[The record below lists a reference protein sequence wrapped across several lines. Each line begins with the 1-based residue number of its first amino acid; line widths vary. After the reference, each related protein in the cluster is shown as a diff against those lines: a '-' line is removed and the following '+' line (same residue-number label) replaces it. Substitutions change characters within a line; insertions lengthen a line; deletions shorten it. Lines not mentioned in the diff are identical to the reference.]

1 MKKTVFSV
9 LATTTLATMIAVGDA
24 EASSNTY
31 DVKPGD
37 SLWSIALK
45 NNTSVGNLKSWNNLN
60 SDLIFPNQK
69 LVLSSTGTA
78 AKPNTSASANKKPST
93 SQNTSTSNSTYTVKS
108 GDTLGAIASR
118 HKTSVSKIASLNN
131 IKNINV
137 LSVGQVLKV
146 NGTAATT
153 PPPSTSKPNT
163 TPPKAPSKPATGNGS
178 SYTVVSGDTLSHI
191 SRKHGT
197 SVTSIMQLNGLKSH
211 MIYVGQKLTVNGTK
225 NPSTGSNAGSTVSN
239 PKPQAPTSG
248 LGVYSTVIKNAK
260 AQQGVPYVWGGATPS
275 GFDCSGFIH
284 YIYNQSGVSIPRTN
298 TVGYHSRSF
307 YVNNPQ
313 PGDLVFFNNT
323 YQKGLSHMGIYL
335 GNGNFIHAGSKGIT
349 IGNVNDSYW
358 KPKFDSYKRLYAVS

>member
-9 LATTTLATMIAVGDA
+9 MATTALATMIAVGDA

-45 NNTSVGNLKSWNNLN
+45 NNTSVNNLKSWNNLS

-69 LVLSSTGTA
+69 LVLSTTGTTA
-78 AKPNTSASANKKPST
+78 TPNKPTSNNKQP
-93 SQNTSTSNSTYTVKS
+93 STSNSTYTVKS

-118 HKTSVSKIASLNN
+118 HKTSVSKLASLNN
-131 IKNINV
+131 IKNVNV
-137 LSVGQVLKV
+137 LRVGQVLKV
-146 NGTAATT
+146 NGTAVTT
-153 PPPSTSKPNT
+153 PSTSKPT
-163 TPPKAPSKPATGNGS
+163 TSKPSKPSTGQGGS
-178 SYTVVSGDTLSHI
+178 SYTVVSGDTLSQI
-191 SRKHGT
+191 SRRHGT

-211 MIYVGQKLTVNGTK
+211 MIYVGQKLTINGTK
-225 NPSTGSNAGSTVSN
+225 KPSTGSNAGSSSGSTVSN
-239 PKPQAPTSG
+239 PKPQAPSSG
-248 LGVYSTVIKNAK
+248 LGVYSSVINNAMG
-260 AQQGVPYVWGGATPS
+260 QQGVPYVWGGSTPK

-298 TVGYHSRSF
+298 TAGYHSRSF

-313 PGDLVFFNNT
+313 PGDLVFFNDT
-323 YQKGLSHMGIYL
+323 YKKGLSHMGIYL
-335 GNGNFIHAGSKGIT
+335 GNGKFIHAGSKGIT
-349 IGNVNDSYW
+349 IDSVNSSYW